1 MLHWSALYY
10 RNIDITEILIF
21 IDICC
26 ITEMIWTVP
35 CQEIEM
41 VRFLGSFHLC
51 LLLNYVNQTT
61 KSNLSNS
68 KCGISKTNFL
78 TTRQLFSLIITKR
91 VVLTLTLW
99 CHVVIPKGQ
108 TYLNKPTTKS
118 FYFKYVWHF
127 ATTGHERVKRST
139 VKEKSFCKFL
149 FLTFFKETLI
159 RN

>member
-1 MLHWSALYY
+1 MHQNNVIDNGWMSTVIITLSDAVFCYVMLHWSALYY

-21 IDICC
+21 IDIYC

-51 LLLNYVNQTT
+51 LFLNYVNQTT

-68 KCGISKTNFL
+68 ECGISKTNFL
-78 TTRQLFSLIITKR
+78 TTWQLFSLIITKR

-99 CHVVIPKGQ
+99 CHAVVPKGQ
-108 TYLNKPTTKS
+108 TYLNKPT
-118 FYFKYVWHF
+118 
-127 ATTGHERVKRST
+127 A
-139 VKEKSFCKFL
+139 KSFCL
-149 FLTFFKETLI
+149 F
-159 RN
+159 